1 MFMLATVVRSQNRGP
16 ATNGISGQAVQLVQ
30 GIDGTWKWLIS
41 DLVGHTKSGS
51 APSRLAGIKATEGAI
66 DKALAPKKKH
76 LRPPSSGE
84 TAN

>member
-1 MFMLATVVRSQNRGP
+1 MEYRGKQH
-16 ATNGISGQAVQLVQ
+16 SVVQ

-51 APSRLAGIKATEGAI
+51 APSRLAGIKATERAI

-76 LRPPSSGE
+76 PAPAQLRRDCQLSG
-84 TAN
+84 TDLFFRLG